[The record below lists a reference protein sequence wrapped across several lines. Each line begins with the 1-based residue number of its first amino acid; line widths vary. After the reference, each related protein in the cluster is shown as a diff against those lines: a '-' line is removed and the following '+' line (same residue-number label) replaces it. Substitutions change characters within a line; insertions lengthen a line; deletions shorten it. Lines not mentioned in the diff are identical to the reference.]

1 MSTVTA
7 PDFTERDRLVNAN
20 LGLVKALAYRLLQR
34 LPAEVELSDLVGV
47 GVLGLIEAASRYR
60 PSLGVPFE
68 AFARRRIHG
77 AMLDSLRELDWAPR
91 SLRKQART
99 FEATISRLR
108 QELAREPEE
117 EEIAAAMGLSP
128 EECAQALEQVRG
140 LELCA
145 MKRLDA
151 PSDGGGAG
159 LLEVCLDPGEGPEER
174 LHRTELRQLLAAAL
188 GELPERERQILA
200 LYYDQELT
208 MAEIGA
214 VFGVSESRIS
224 QLRTLA
230 LSRLRA
236 SLGESLAFK
245 RDARQ
250 SRPERRSA

>member
-1 MSTVTA
+1 MSTATA
-7 PDFTERDRLVNAN
+7 ADFTERDQLVNAN
-20 LGLVKALAYRLLQR
+20 LGLVKAMGYRLLRR
-34 LPAEVELSDLVGV
+34 LPAEVELSDLVSV

-60 PSLGVPFE
+60 PSMGVPFE

-99 FEATISRLR
+99 FETTIARLR
-108 QELAREPEE
+108 QELSREPEE
-117 EEIAAAMGLSP
+117 AEIAAAMDLTP
-128 EECAQALEQVRG
+128 DECARALEQVRS
-140 LELCA
+140 LELCT
-145 MKRLDA
+145 MRRLDA
-151 PSDGGGAG
+151 PAEGGMG

-174 LHRTELRQLLAAAL
+174 LQRSELRQLLAAAL
-188 GELPERERQILA
+188 GNLPERERQILA

-208 MAEIGA
+208 MAEIGE

-236 SLGESLAFK
+236 SLGESLAF
-245 RDARQ
+245 RREARGA
-250 SRPERRSA
+250 PAERRSA

>member
-1 MSTVTA
+1 MNGISELDQA
-7 PDFTERDRLVNAN
+7 DRDQRVNAHV
-20 LGLVKALAYRLLQR
+20 GLVKSMAYRLLQR
-34 LPAEVELSDLVGV
+34 LPAEVELDDLISV

-91 SLRKQART
+91 SLRKQARV

-117 EEIAAAMGLSP
+117 EEIAAAMDLSP
-128 EECAQALEQVRG
+128 EECAHALDQVRS
-140 LELCA
+140 LELCSLR
-145 MKRLDA
+145 RLDA
-151 PSDGGGAG
+151 PSENGSPM
-159 LLEVCLDPGEGPEER
+159 LELCLDPGEGPEECLQR
-174 LHRTELRQLLAAAL
+174 AELKELLAAAL

-208 MAEIGA
+208 MAEIGL

-224 QLRTLA
+224 QLRSLA
-230 LSRLRA
+230 LRRLRA
-236 SLGESLAFK
+236 TLGERLAD
-245 RDARQ
+245 RRSPAPDL
-250 SRPERRSA
+250 ERRSA